1 MTMLW
6 VVVKL
11 ADMTV
16 SRMGYKFCL
25 RHQYG
30 YWFLFWIFHDPNVVC
45 IIFKVK
51 DSVYRNYYWIV
62 EVLNNFATEFTPIQ
76 ISPCIMLVH
85 GFSFT
90 LDGTTRHFS
99 SCSKNFRCAVHHH
112 FFSSCRN
119 YRVLPSQALQ
129 VTRSAI

>member
-6 VVVKL
+6 VAVKL
-11 ADMTV
+11 ADVTV
-16 SRMGYKFCL
+16 SRTGYKFCL

-62 EVLNNFATEFTPIQ
+62 ELLNN
-76 ISPCIMLVH
+76 H
-85 GFSFT
+85 GDWFDCT
-90 LDGTTRHFS
+90 
-99 SCSKNFRCAVHHH
+99 
-112 FFSSCRN
+112 
-119 YRVLPSQALQ
+119 
-129 VTRSAI
+129 